1 MNLLLETALLF
12 LLVALSAT
20 YSGSETGFYSLSSVQ
35 VDIDARSGSRRAVLM
50 RWLLRNESALL
61 ITILIGNNLALELA
75 THVAESMTRELIG
88 SDDPA
93 TVALVVTAALTPLVF
108 LFGEALPKDVFR
120 QRPHG
125 TTALVAPII
134 AFSRVIFWPLER
146 GLRLFTLALERL
158 LGLGPEVTTPVGG
171 RAAVLG
177 FIAEGRR
184 HGVLSERAEALAA
197 NALRLRAIPVSES
210 MVPWSEVACLDRGAS
225 PEALFGKVRESRYS
239 RLPVLETEGELLR
252 VEGYVHQMEI
262 LHRWNALGSA
272 RGGDDGGEGELPEV
286 LEQIR
291 PLPRLARDV
300 PVDRALN
307 TFAAS
312 GRRIALVVSEE
323 VARESGPLP
332 REAILGLVSVND
344 LLERISHE
352 VVR

>member
-1 MNLLLETALLF
+1 MNLLVDTALLL
-12 LLVALSAT
+12 LLVGLSAT

-35 VDIDARSGSRRAVLM
+35 VDLDARSGSRRAVMM

-75 THVAESMTRELIG
+75 THVAESMTKQLMG
-88 SDDPA
+88 ADDPA
-93 TVALVVTAALTPLVF
+93 MVALVVTAALTPLVF

-134 AFSRVIFWPLER
+134 AISRVVFWPLER
-146 GLRLFTLALERL
+146 ALRLFTLALERL
-158 LGLGPEVTTPVGG
+158 LGLGPEVAAPVGG

-210 MVPWSEVACLDRGAS
+210 MVPWEDVACLDRGAS
-225 PEALFGKVRESRYS
+225 LEEHFSKVRESRFS
-239 RLPVLETEGELLR
+239 RLPVLEAEGERLR
-252 VEGYVHQMEI
+252 IDGYVHQMEI
-262 LHRWNALGSA
+262 LHRWNAMGA
-272 RGGDDGGEGELPEV
+272 NGDLPEV
-286 LEQIR
+286 LEQVR

-323 VARESGPLP
+323 VAAETGPLP
-332 REAILGLVSVND
+332 RSAILGLVSVND

>member
-1 MNLLLETALLF
+1 MNLLAETALLF
-12 LLVALSAT
+12 LLVGLSAT

-75 THVAESMTRELIG
+75 THVAESMTVKLLG
-88 SDDPA
+88 SNDPA

-134 AFSRVIFWPLER
+134 AISRVVFWPLER
-146 GLRLFTLALERL
+146 ALRLFTLALERI
-158 LGLGPEVTTPVGG
+158 LGLGPEVTAPVGG

-210 MVPWSEVACLDRGAS
+210 MVPWSEVACLDRGA
-225 PEALFGKVRESRYS
+225 PAEELFSRVRESRFS
-239 RLPVLETEGELLR
+239 RLPVLEPEGDLLR
-252 VEGYVHQMEI
+252 IEGYVHQMEI
-262 LHRWNALGSA
+262 LHRWNALGSSS
-272 RGGDDGGEGELPEV
+272 GEDGELPEV
-286 LEQIR
+286 LKQIR
-291 PLPRLARDV
+291 PLPRVAQDV

-312 GRRIALVVSEE
+312 GRRIALVVTAE
-323 VARESGPLP
+323 AAKESGPLP
-332 REAILGLVSVND
+332 QDAILGLVSVND

>member
-1 MNLLLETALLF
+1 MNLLVDSALLL
-12 LLVALSAT
+12 LLVGLSAT

-35 VDIDARSGSRRAVLM
+35 VDLDARSGSRRAVMM

-75 THVAESMTRELIG
+75 THVAESMTRQLIG
-88 SDDPA
+88 SEDPA

-134 AFSRVIFWPLER
+134 AFSRIVFWPLER
-146 GLRLFTLALERL
+146 ALRLFTLALERL
-158 LGLGPEVTTPVGG
+158 LGLGAEVTAPVGG

-210 MVPWSEVACLDRGAS
+210 MVPWEDVACLDRGATREEHFS
-225 PEALFGKVRESRYS
+225 KVRESRFS
-239 RLPVLETEGELLR
+239 RLPVLEAEGDRLR
-252 VEGYVHQMEI
+252 IDGYVHQMEI
-262 LHRWNALGSA
+262 LHRWNAMGA
-272 RGGDDGGEGELPEV
+272 NGELPEV
-286 LEQIR
+286 LEQVR

-312 GRRIALVVSEE
+312 GRRIALVVAEE
-323 VARESGPLP
+323 YAGESGPVP
-332 REAILGLVSVND
+332 RSAILGLVSVND

>member
-1 MNLLLETALLF
+1 MNLLVEGALLL
-12 LLVALSAT
+12 LLVGLSAT

-35 VDIDARSGSRRAVLM
+35 VDIDARSGDRRAALM

-75 THVAESMTRELIG
+75 THVAEAMAKELLG

-125 TTALVAPII
+125 TTALAAPII
-134 AFSRVIFWPLER
+134 ALSRVVFWPLER
-146 GLRLFTLALERL
+146 ALRLVTLALERA
-158 LGLGPEVTTPVGG
+158 LGLGAAEVAPVVG

-184 HGVLSERAEALAA
+184 HGVVSERAETLAA
-197 NALRLRAIPVSES
+197 NALRLRTIPVSES
-210 MVPWSEVACLDRGAS
+210 MVPWAEVACLDREGS
-225 PEALFGKVRESRYS
+225 PERLFDQVRDSRYS
-239 RLPVLETEGELLR
+239 RLPVLSAQEGHVQ

-262 LHRWNALGSA
+262 LHRWNASRA
-272 RGGDDGGEGELPEV
+272 AAAEGAEAALPDV

-300 PVDRALN
+300 SVDRALN

-323 VARESGPLP
+323 AAREQGPLP

>member
-1 MNLLLETALLF
+1 MNLLVDTALLL
-12 LLVALSAT
+12 LLVGLSAT

-35 VDIDARSGSRRAVLM
+35 VDIDARSGSRRAVMM

-75 THVAESMTRELIG
+75 THVAESMTRQLIG
-88 SDDPA
+88 SEDPA

-134 AFSRVIFWPLER
+134 AISRVVFWRLER
-146 GLRLFTLALERL
+146 GLRLFALALERL
-158 LGLGPEVTTPVGG
+158 LGLGAEVTAPVGG

-210 MVPWSEVACLDRGAS
+210 MVPWEDVACLDRGATREEHFS
-225 PEALFGKVRESRYS
+225 KVRESRFS
-239 RLPVLETEGELLR
+239 RLPVLEAEGDRLR
-252 VEGYVHQMEI
+252 IDGYVHQMEI
-262 LHRWNALGSA
+262 LHRWNAMGSN
-272 RGGDDGGEGELPEV
+272 GELPEV
-286 LEQIR
+286 LEQVR
-291 PLPRLARDV
+291 PLPRLAQDV

-312 GRRIALVVSEE
+312 GRRIAMVVAEE
-323 VARESGPLP
+323 YAGESGLLP
-332 REAILGLVSVND
+332 RSAILGLVSVND

>member
-1 MNLLLETALLF
+1 MNLLIETGLLL
-12 LLVALSAT
+12 LLVGLSAT

-75 THVAESMTRELIG
+75 THVAESMTVQLTG
-88 SDDPA
+88 SNDPA

-125 TTALVAPII
+125 TTALVVPII
-134 AFSRVIFWPLER
+134 ALSRVIFWPLER
-146 GLRLFTLALERL
+146 ALRLFTLALERL
-158 LGLGPEVTTPVGG
+158 LGLGAEVTAPVGG

-210 MVPWSEVACLDRGAS
+210 MVPWEEVAFLDRGT
-225 PEALFGKVRESRYS
+225 PREELFSRVRESRFS
-239 RLPVLETEGELLR
+239 RLPVLEIQEGLLQI
-252 VEGYVHQMEI
+252 EGYVHQMEI
-262 LHRWNALGSA
+262 LHRWHAMGE
-272 RGGDDGGEGELPEV
+272 EGELPEV

-312 GRRIALVVSEE
+312 GRRIALVVTED
-323 VARESGPLP
+323 VAGESGPLP
-332 REAILGLVSVND
+332 PEAILGLVSVND

>member
-1 MNLLLETALLF
+1 MNLLIESSLL
-12 LLVALSAT
+12 LLRVGLSAT

-35 VDIDARSGSRRAVLM
+35 VDIDARSGKWRAVLM

-75 THVAESMTRELIG
+75 THVAESMAMELLG

-93 TVALVVTAALTPLVF
+93 TLALVVTAALTPLVF

-125 TTALVAPII
+125 TVALAVPII
-134 AFSRVIFWPLER
+134 ALSRVAFWPLER
-146 GLRLFTLALERL
+146 ALRLVTLALERT
-158 LGLGPEVTTPVGG
+158 LGLSEAEAAPVVG

-184 HGVLSERAEALAA
+184 HGVLSERAETLAA

-210 MVPWSEVACLDRGAS
+210 MVAWSEVACLERGGS
-225 PEALFGKVRESRYS
+225 REALFEQVRESRFS
-239 RLPVLETEGELLR
+239 RLPVLSSDGDRLQ
-252 VEGYVHQMEI
+252 VDGYVHQMEI
-262 LHRWNALGSA
+262 LHRWNAA
-272 RGGDDGGEGELPEV
+272 GEGADLPDV

-323 VARESGPLP
+323 AARETGPLP